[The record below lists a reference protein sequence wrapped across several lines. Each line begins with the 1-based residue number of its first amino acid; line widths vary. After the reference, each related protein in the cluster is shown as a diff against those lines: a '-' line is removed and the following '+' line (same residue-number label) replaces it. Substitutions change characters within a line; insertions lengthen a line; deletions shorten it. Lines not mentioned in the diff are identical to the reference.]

1 MKMSPKMVCGID
13 EAGRGPIFGPM
24 VIAGVFA
31 DVEKIT
37 RLNLRDSKKCTKNR
51 RERLSKEIREVA
63 VRIELVKIDAKKI
76 DDLRNNGKN
85 LNVIERECFCEI
97 IDRLEGEVVYIDGLV
112 GDFSSKIKSKFDKQ
126 FIIEFKADENYPIVS
141 AASIIAKV
149 ERDRE
154 VERIAKELEKKIDL
168 PLGSGYPSDA
178 RTRKFIEE
186 WVKMYSSLPPH
197 IRRSW
202 KPVRR
207 FLNGRI

>member
-1 MKMSPKMVCGID
+1 MD
-13 EAGRGPIFGPM
+13 EAGRGPIFGPL
-24 VIAGVFA
+24 VVAGVFA

-51 RERLSKEIREVA
+51 RERLSKEIQKVA
-63 VRIELVKIDAKKI
+63 VNIELVKIDAKKI

-97 IDRLEGEVVYIDGLV
+97 IDRLDGEVVYIDGLV

-154 VERIAKELEKKIDL
+154 LERIAEELEKKIDL
-168 PLGSGYPSDA
+168 PLGSGYPSDV
-178 RTRKFIEE
+178 RTRNFIEA
-186 WVKMYSSLPPH
+186 WVKRYNSLPPYV
-197 IRRSW
+197 RRSW
-202 KPVRR
+202 KPARR